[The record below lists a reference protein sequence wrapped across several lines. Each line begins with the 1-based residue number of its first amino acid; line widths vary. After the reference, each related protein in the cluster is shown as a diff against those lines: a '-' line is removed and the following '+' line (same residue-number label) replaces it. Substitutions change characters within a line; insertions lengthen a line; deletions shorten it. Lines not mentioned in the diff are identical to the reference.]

1 MSSTVPKVSLQQI
14 VDVLERA
21 VNEIILGYRMIK
33 TSSDEKGKPR
43 LPLTSSAWL
52 LLLSCTVR

>member
-21 VNEIILGYRMIK
+21 VNEIILGYKMIK
-33 TSSDEKGKPR
+33 NNLSGKGRCCNCVIWYFKGFK
-43 LPLTSSAWL
+43 AKL
-52 LLLSCTVR
+52 L